1 MYDHYLGVDLHRKR
15 TYVVLMDREGQVSD
29 QRRLP
34 NDAMPD
40 YVAQLPENTFAV
52 LEATG
57 NWSYMYDVLCEGAA
71 EVVLAHPKRVK
82 AIAAAK
88 IKNDKI
94 DASTLAHLARANLV
108 PTSYAPPV
116 DIRELRDLVRHRA
129 KLVRERTRHKNRVH
143 AILARYNLHSPY
155 SDLFGKGG
163 RDFLDEIRDQ
173 LSDVHRLLLA
183 NYLGMIDELNER
195 LKPVDRAIREWAKG
209 DLRIPL
215 LRTMPGV
222 GLYTA
227 ATMVAEIGDIKRFGS
242 PKQLGSFAGLVPAT
256 RSSDQRTRHG
266 RITKEG
272 SPWLR
277 WVMVSAAQKAPA
289 KSPRLQGFFD
299 RIARRHG
306 NQTARVALARK
317 MLMIAYY
324 MLLRNEPYQ
333 ERQQG

>member
-1 MYDHYLGVDLHRKR
+1 
-15 TYVVLMDREGQVSD
+15 
-29 QRRLP
+29 
-34 NDAMPD
+34 
-40 YVAQLPENTFAV
+40 
-52 LEATG
+52 
-57 NWSYMYDVLCEGAA
+57 
-71 EVVLAHPKRVK
+71 
-82 AIAAAK
+82 
-88 IKNDKI
+88 
-94 DASTLAHLARANLV
+94 LV

-163 RDFLDEIRDQ
+163 RAFLDKIQDQ

-183 NYLGMIDELNER
+183 NYLGMIDALNER
-195 LKPVDRAIREWAKG
+195 LKPVDKAIQEWARR
-209 DLRIPL
+209 DPRIPL

-242 PKQLGSFAGLVPAT
+242 PKQLSSFAGLVPAT

-277 WVMVSAAQKAPA
+277 WVMVSAAQKAPT
-289 KSPRLQGFFD
+289 KSPRLQSFFD

-306 NQTARVALARK
+306 NQAARVALARK

-324 MLLRNEPYQ
+324 MLSRNEPYQ

>member
-1 MYDHYLGVDLHRKR
+1 
-15 TYVVLMDREGQVSD
+15 MDGDGQVSD

-40 YVAQLPENTFAV
+40 YVAQLPKNTFAV

-57 NWSYMYDVLCEGAA
+57 NWSYMYDVLREGVA

-88 IKNDKI
+88 VKNDRI
-94 DASTLAHLARANLV
+94 DARTLAHLARANLV
-108 PTSYAPPV
+108 PTSYAPPL

-143 AILARYNLHSPY
+143 AVLARYNLHAPC

-163 RDFLDEIRDQ
+163 REFLATIQDQ
-173 LSDVHRLLLA
+173 LSVVHQLLLDH
-183 NYLGMIDELNER
+183 YLGLIDELNR
-195 LKPVDRAIREWAKG
+195 RIKAVDQAIQDWARH
-209 DLRIPL
+209 DPRIAL
-215 LRTMPGV
+215 LTTMPGV
-222 GLYTA
+222 GTYTA
-227 ATMVAEIGDIKRFGS
+227 ATLVAEIGDIARFQS
-242 PKQLGSFAGLVPAT
+242 PKQLCSFAGLVPAT
-256 RSSDQRTRHG
+256 HSSDQRTRHG

-277 WVMVSAAQKAPA
+277 WVMVGAAQKAPV
-289 KSPRLQGFFD
+289 KSPRLQDFYE
-299 RIARRHG
+299 RIAHRHG
-306 NQTARVALARK
+306 NKTARVALARK
-317 MLMIAYY
+317 MLTIVYY
-324 MLLRNEPYQ
+324 MLSRNEPYQ